1 MAKTEQ
7 EVKKLVTDVTP
18 AEMLDYK
25 RKALDAGI
33 TLKKYVRLKL
43 GLDKSEKEKGK

>member
-1 MAKTEQ
+1 MQTEKS
-7 EVKKLVTDVTP
+7 KKLTTDVTQ
-18 AEMLDYK
+18 AELIDYK

-43 GLDKSEKEKGK
+43 GLDAPEKGKK